1 MKSFK
6 TKPPHGAKSHPET
19 LLPKTFSMDE
29 VQKFIDPGPAKDA
42 EDFVQLIYEERRQ
55 DGEGT
60 APE

>member
-1 MKSFK
+1 
-6 TKPPHGAKSHPET
+6 
-19 LLPKTFSMDE
+19 MDE

>member
-6 TKPPHGAKSHPET
+6 TKPPQGAKSHPQT
-19 LLPKTFSMDE
+19 LTRKTFSMDE
-29 VQKFIDPGPAKDA
+29 VRKYIDPSSAQEA
-42 EDFVQLIYEERRQ
+42 EDFVQRIYEERRQ

>member
-6 TKPPHGAKSHPET
+6 TKPPHGAKRHPET
-19 LLPKTFSMDE
+19 LPPKTFSMDE

-42 EDFVQLIYEERRQ
+42 EDLVQLIYEERRQ

>member
-6 TKPPHGAKSHPET
+6 TKARHGAKSHAET
-19 LLPKTFSMDE
+19 LPRKTFSMDE
-29 VQKFIDPGPAKDA
+29 VQKFIDPSPAKEA
-42 EDFVQLIYEERRQ
+42 EDFVQRIYHERRQ